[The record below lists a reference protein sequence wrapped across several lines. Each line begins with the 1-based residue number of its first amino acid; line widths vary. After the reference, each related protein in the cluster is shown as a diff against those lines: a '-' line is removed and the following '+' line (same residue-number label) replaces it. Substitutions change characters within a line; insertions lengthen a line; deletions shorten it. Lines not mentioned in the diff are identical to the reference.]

1 MGFFIFQ
8 GKPSRRVTQV
18 AAAAAAP
25 PRLSRLPVAQVT
37 ASPRPCRR
45 AAQAKLPPQPA
56 RRRLGFFD
64 KFFLCESEQF
74 FFVSKSDERCD
85 NIQKNIVS
93 FF

>member
-8 GKPSRRVTQV
+8 GKPSRRVAQV

-74 FFVSKSDERCD
+74 FVSKSDERCD

>member
-8 GKPSRRVTQV
+8 GKPSRRVAQV

-74 FFVSKSDERCD
+74 FCV
-85 NIQKNIVS
+85 
-93 FF
+93 